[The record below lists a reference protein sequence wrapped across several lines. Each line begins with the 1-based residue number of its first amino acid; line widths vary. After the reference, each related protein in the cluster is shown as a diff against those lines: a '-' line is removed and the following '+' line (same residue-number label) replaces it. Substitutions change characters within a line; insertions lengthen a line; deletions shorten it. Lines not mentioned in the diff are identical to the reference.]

1 MIEFSIWKGGIF
13 MKRKILKI
21 SILLL
26 ILLSLTGCFIIPNLI
41 AYVNFEAF
49 AVGSTY
55 TVGTSISEFGTTMV
69 FQDYWWYPATPYSGG
84 YGEIKN
90 LGEAGHIGKDMWLN
104 NINLNFGF
112 VYPRSEIS
120 LNFGYYGGSINLYVN
135 DAPPYPPI
143 IVGDPMNL
151 SGSYGSF
158 NVNVVNLGSNKYKLV
173 ITGTINSFAIGGQE
187 FVIDHVVAKK

>member
-1 MIEFSIWKGGIF
+1 

-21 SILLL
+21 SILLV

-49 AVGSTY
+49 TVGSTY
-55 TVGTSISEFGTTMV
+55 TVGMSINELGTTMV
-69 FQDYWWYPATPYSGG
+69 FRDYWWTPVTTYSGG
-84 YGEIKN
+84 HGEIRN
-90 LGEAGHIGKDMWLN
+90 LGEAGYSGKDMWLN

-135 DAPPYPPI
+135 DASPNPPI
-143 IVGDPMNL
+143 IVGDPMSL

-158 NVNVVNLGSNKYKLV
+158 NVNVVNLGPNKYKLI
-173 ITGTINSFAIGGQE
+173 ITGTINSFSIGGQE